1 METPS
6 PTPLLLFTLADL
18 GGRSLFRAVT
28 VELSTGPGDGRL
40 WLDVSRR
47 RGFDPSWQRHLQ
59 HLAALG
65 RAHYDLPWSTIDLR
79 ISARAESLALEGWSA
94 ALPVFVAW
102 LSLLSGKP
110 LPEPFL
116 AAGVVDERTDALLAG
131 RRDFIQG
138 KLAVADAHVRQRYG
152 AGARHRMWIPAGSEH
167 DPGRFASLDVQ
178 EVPTLREAARRILGL
193 APRGEAS

>member
-1 METPS
+1 VETPS
-6 PTPLLLFTLADL
+6 ATPLLLFTLADL

-47 RGFDPSWQRHLQ
+47 RGFDASWQRHLQ

-65 RAHYDLPWSTIDLR
+65 RAHYDLPWSTVDLR
-79 ISARAESLALEGWSA
+79 VSARAESLALEGWSA

-102 LSLLSGKP
+102 LSLLSGAP

-116 AAGVVDERTDALLAG
+116 AAGVVDDRSDALLAG
-131 RRDFIQG
+131 KREFIQG
-138 KLAVADAHVRQRYG
+138 KLDVADALVRQRYG
-152 AGARHRMWIPAGSEH
+152 AAARHRMWIPAGSEH
-167 DPGRFASLDVQ
+167 DPSRLSSIDVV
-178 EVPTLREAARRILGL
+178 EVPNLREAARRILGL
-193 APRGEAS
+193 VPGEKAS